1 LTMLTI
7 LYPEVDK
14 VNHRI
19 DKVSFLS
26 SGNIILRTE
35 RRLRHATRCSRIM
48 RILRLIPLAAVVV
61 ATLIVATPSANTP
74 ETASLPM
81 TVPSNVQS
89 NDSVTSVRAVNDN
102 NVADDQ
108 RLAEETLKTLQA
120 RYQYLDDVT
129 VSMGSTPND
138 EQAIAYY
145 TEGEIVISSDH
156 VTGIETIL
164 AHEVWHVIDWRDNG
178 RLDWGEDLPP
188 DNSYTYVRS

>member
-1 LTMLTI
+1 
-7 LYPEVDK
+7 
-14 VNHRI
+14 
-19 DKVSFLS
+19 
-26 SGNIILRTE
+26 
-35 RRLRHATRCSRIM
+35 M

-61 ATLIVATPSANTP
+61 ATLIVATPSPNTP

-81 TVPSNVQS
+81 TVPSNVES
-89 NDSVTSVRAVNDN
+89 SASVTSVRAVNDN
-102 NVADDQ
+102 NATDDQ

-129 VSMGSTPND
+129 VSMGTTPND
-138 EQAIAYY
+138 EQAVAYY

-188 DNSYTYVRS
+188 HNSYTYVRS